1 MSCRLQ
7 LARGCGGRAGET
19 HTGMRMDGIDNQRFV
34 EQFEQLFREIESIVQ
49 EYPPELR
56 EALRDEARVALRLQ
70 LQERWEASQRS
81 ASDRLN

>member
-1 MSCRLQ
+1 M
-7 LARGCGGRAGET
+7 RGLIGGT

-70 LQERWEASQRS
+70 LQERWEASQRGT
-81 ASDRLN
+81 SDRLN